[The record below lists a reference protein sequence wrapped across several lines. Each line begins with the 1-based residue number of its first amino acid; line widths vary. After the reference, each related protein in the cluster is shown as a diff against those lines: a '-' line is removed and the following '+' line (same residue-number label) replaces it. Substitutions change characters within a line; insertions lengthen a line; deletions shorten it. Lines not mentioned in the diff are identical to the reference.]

1 MPDMDPSVHR
11 LLGDPPHPLV
21 VGGGSWGTALAI
33 HLAEKGLPVFQWIR
47 DPILASDI
55 RATRENRVYLPGMTY
70 PATLS
75 VTDSLEEGLSGS
87 SVVVLAVPCQAVRP
101 VAIHLRSL
109 MKKPLPLISG
119 TKGIERETHALVS
132 SIIRDVY
139 SDDPG
144 LYAILS
150 GPSFAKE
157 VAKHLPTAVV
167 IASSSER
174 LAREGQSLF
183 NAPTFKVYTRHDVI
197 GTEVG
202 GAMKN
207 VIALAAGIS
216 DGMELGA
223 NSRAAL
229 LTRGLAEMTRLGV
242 RLGADRRTFSGL
254 GGVGDLF
261 LTATSELSRN
271 RRVGIQLGRGEPLPE
286 TLKEVGQVAEGVPT
300 AQSAYEFSKELG
312 IDLPITRA
320 VYRILYEGAGLSD
333 TLRSLMSRP
342 SKAEE
347 DES

>member
-1 MPDMDPSVHR
+1 MPDLDPTIPR
-11 LLGDPPHPLV
+11 LLGDVPRPLV
-21 VGGGSWGTALAI
+21 VGGGSWGTALAL
-33 HLAEKGLPVFQWIR
+33 HLSEKGLPVCQWVR

-70 PATLS
+70 PATLL
-75 VTDSLEEGLSGS
+75 VTDSLEEGLSEAS
-87 SVVVLAVPCQAVRP
+87 IVVLAVPCQAVRP
-101 VAIHLRSL
+101 VVTRLRAL
-109 MKKPLPLISG
+109 MKEPLPLVSG
-119 TKGIERETHALVS
+119 TKGIERGTHALVS
-132 SIIRDVY
+132 AIVRDAY
-139 SDDPG
+139 SDDSDV
-144 LYAILS
+144 YAILS

-157 VAKHLPTAVV
+157 VAKRLPTAVV
-167 IASSSER
+167 VASSSER
-174 LAREGQSLF
+174 LAREAQALF
-183 NAPTFKVYTRHDVI
+183 TAPTFKVYTRHDVI
-197 GTEVG
+197 GIEVG

-207 VIALAAGIS
+207 VIALAAGVS

-229 LTRGLAEMTRLGV
+229 LTRGLAEMTRLGS
-242 RLGADRRTFSGL
+242 RLGADRKTFSGL

-271 RRVGIQLGRGEPLPE
+271 RRVGIQLGRGESLPE

-300 AQSAYEFSKELG
+300 AQSAFELSKELG

-320 VYRILYEGAGLSD
+320 VYRILYEGVGLSD

-347 DES
+347 D

>member
-1 MPDMDPSVHR
+1 MPDMDPTVPR
-11 LLGDPPHPLV
+11 LLGDPPRPLV
-21 VGGGSWGTALAI
+21 VGGGSWGTALAL
-33 HLAEKGLPVFQWIR
+33 HLSEKGIPVCQWVR

-70 PATLS
+70 PASLS
-75 VTDSLEEGLSGS
+75 VTDSLEEGLADASI
-87 SVVVLAVPCQAVRP
+87 VVLAVPCQAVRP
-101 VAIHLRSL
+101 VVTRLRAL
-109 MKKPLPLISG
+109 MKEPLPLVSG
-119 TKGIERETHALVS
+119 TKGIERGTHALVS
-132 SIIRDVY
+132 AIVRDAY
-139 SDDPG
+139 SDDPDV
-144 LYAILS
+144 YAILS

-157 VAKHLPTAVV
+157 VAKRLPTAVV

-174 LAREGQSLF
+174 LARESQSLF
-183 NAPTFKVYTRHDVI
+183 TAPTFKVYTRHDVVGI
-197 GTEVG
+197 EVG

-229 LTRGLAEMTRLGV
+229 LTRGLAEMTRLGS
-242 RLGADRRTFSGL
+242 RLGGDRKTFSGL

-271 RRVGIQLGRGEPLPE
+271 RRVGIQLGRGESLPE

-300 AQSAYEFSKELG
+300 AQSAFELSKELG

-320 VYRILYEGAGLSD
+320 VYRILYEGVGLED

-347 DES
+347 D

>member
-1 MPDMDPSVHR
+1 MPDMDPTVPR
-11 LLGDPPHPLV
+11 LLGDPPRPLV
-21 VGGGSWGTALAI
+21 VGGGSWGTALAL
-33 HLAEKGLPVFQWIR
+33 HLSEKGIPVCQWVR

-70 PATLS
+70 PASLS
-75 VTDSLEEGLSGS
+75 VTDSLEEGLADASI
-87 SVVVLAVPCQAVRP
+87 VVLAVPCQAVRP
-101 VAIHLRSL
+101 VVTRLRAL
-109 MKKPLPLISG
+109 MKEPLPLVSG
-119 TKGIERETHALVS
+119 TKGIERGTHALVS
-132 SIIRDVY
+132 AIVRDAY
-139 SDDPG
+139 SDDPDV
-144 LYAILS
+144 YAILS

-157 VAKHLPTAVV
+157 VAKRLPTAVV

-174 LAREGQSLF
+174 LARESQSLF
-183 NAPTFKVYTRHDVI
+183 TAPTFKVYTRHDVVGI
-197 GTEVG
+197 EVG

-229 LTRGLAEMTRLGV
+229 LTRGLAEMTRLGS
-242 RLGADRRTFSGL
+242 RLGADRKTFSGL

-271 RRVGIQLGRGEPLPE
+271 RRVGIQLGRGESLPE

-300 AQSAYEFSKELG
+300 AQSAFELSKELG

-320 VYRILYEGAGLSD
+320 VYRILYEGVGLED

-347 DES
+347 D